1 MLVAQWYSAQDALHE
16 ILGSISTRYAH
27 SFFGFSEYVPVRTK
41 YILVHT
47 CESFEKEKL
56 TFQFG
61 TRYILICTAN
71 KYSYRPVQAVSC
83 YT

>member
-27 SFFGFSEYVPVRTK
+27 SFFGFSGYVPVRTK

-47 CESFEKEKL
+47 CESFEIAS
-56 TFQFG
+56 T
-61 TRYILICTAN
+61 N
-71 KYSYRPVQAVSC
+71 KYVLSWHSAAMVHTQV
-83 YT
+83 